1 MTQQGYGQPPSG
13 APPGAPGYPQA
24 GFQQPQQMQ
33 QHQYGMQQPGMPAM
47 RPPGPPMPGQ
57 RPPGVAQPNGL
68 PSQGGAPPQNA
79 TRPGA
84 PPPGQPGMP
93 QQMRPPGPAPA
104 APQQGYI
111 AGYAAPSP
119 AGPRPMGAPPPQPG
133 AQAPTTAPGQQSR
146 GPSPAVGAYGT
157 PAAPR
162 PPGMAPQSPAYQQQ
176 ASQALAAPMYG
187 AAPTPTG
194 PRPGPGFPTPAPGGG
209 YGAPRPAG
217 GMVSPPPVASIQQ
230 QPQQQQFGMRPPGM
244 PQQQQP
250 PQQQQQRQQQP
261 GMMGGM
267 RPPGPPIPGQMQP
280 RSPQLGAGG
289 AYPPPSPAFG
299 APAQPQ
305 MTAATAPH
313 PAFGA
318 PRPPMP
324 GPGVTSGGYG
334 GPPPQMMGAPAMRPP
349 GPQLPPMIGSGGGG
363 GMAPGYDAGGMGMT
377 NAVMDAFETL
387 SLGPGAPGM
396 PGVPAQ
402 GPPAN
407 AAAFPRPAGTP
418 EQEADAVGPPRPYSS
433 ANCGPAF
440 LRMTTQ
446 AAPNSQALKAR
457 WHLPLGAVVHPLA
470 ESGGPVAVAN
480 AGSSTIVR
488 CKRCRTYM
496 NPFMVWMDG
505 GRRFTC
511 NVCAMVNECPVDYF
525 SALDASG
532 RRLDLDQRPELACG
546 SVEYIAPAEYMVRA
560 PMPPTYV
567 FVIDVSF
574 AAAANGML
582 GVTCNAIKSCIDQ
595 LTGEGRTR
603 VAVITF
609 DTAIHFYNMRP
620 GLSAPQMMVVPE
632 IEDPFVPLPD
642 ELLVNLSESRS
653 QVERLL
659 DTIPASFS
667 NNQKVDS
674 AMGPALQA
682 AFLVMSHVGGKL
694 MLFQSATPSL
704 GIGRIKARDNPALYG
719 TDREYA
725 LRAPDDPF
733 YKRFSAEASRFQI
746 CVDVFATGSQ
756 YQDLPSLGALP
767 KYTGGQL
774 YYYPGF
780 AADKDGNKLT
790 AEIIRNLTRETT
802 WEAVMRIRC
811 SKGLRIASF
820 LGHFF
825 VRSTDLLALPA
836 CDADKSFSV
845 EIQHEETVLTGQT
858 AYIQAAL
865 LYTSSHGE
873 RRIRV
878 HTAAIPVVSDLLDL
892 YKATDCGAV
901 AALLAKTSVERSLS
915 AKLDDVRA
923 QLQQRL
929 AAAMRE
935 YRMLHM
941 RGMPG
946 GGPPPGSLVLPE
958 RLKSLPVLVL
968 GLMKTAAIRGS
979 GRDVNTD
986 ERAAVAAEIMTAP
999 VTDILKLCYPACY
1012 RVDDQTGSW
1021 GRPGSAA
1028 NGGAH
1033 GNGTTTASVVLPP
1046 TAPAGLE
1053 YFDPS
1058 GVYLIDNSR
1067 IMVLW
1072 LGTATPPQV
1081 YQSIFGAGAG
1091 PQNAGAL
1098 HVEPL
1103 RQGSELSARIC
1114 AVIQHLR
1121 AGREIQ
1127 QEVHVIVQGTPM
1139 EAHVMPYFVEDRL
1152 AIAGGLPGYL
1162 EWMMSCQKQIM
1173 AK

>member
-1 MTQQGYGQPPSG
+1 M
-13 APPGAPGYPQA
+13 A
-24 GFQQPQQMQ
+24 
-33 QHQYGMQQPGMPAM
+33 
-47 RPPGPPMPGQ
+47 
-57 RPPGVAQPNGL
+57 
-68 PSQGGAPPQNA
+68 
-79 TRPGA
+79 RPGA
-84 PPPGQPGMP
+84 PPPSAPGMP
-93 QQMRPPGPAPA
+93 QQMRPPGPAAPS
-104 APQQGYI
+104 APQQQQVYGGGY
-111 AGYAAPSP
+111 GAPSP
-119 AGPRPMGAPPPQPG
+119 AGPRPMGGAPP
-133 AQAPTTAPGQQSR
+133 AQAPGMAGPPRPAAP
-146 GPSPAVGAYGT
+146 
-157 PAAPR
+157 APR
-162 PPGMAPQSPAYQQQ
+162 PPGMVPQSPAPQQQ
-176 ASQALAAPMYG
+176 TAPTPGPMYG
-187 AAPTPTG
+187 APTPTG
-194 PRPGPGFPTPAPGGG
+194 PRPGGFPTPAGGPGAAPQVGPGGG
-209 YGAPRPAG
+209 YGAPRPPTS
-217 GMVSPPPVASIQQ
+217 MVPPSPM
-230 QPQQQQFGMRPPGM
+230 QPQQPQFGMRPPGM

-250 PQQQQQRQQQP
+250 PQQQQQQPQQP

-267 RPPGPPIPGQMQP
+267 RPPGAPMQPMQPIPPQMG
-280 RSPQLGAGG
+280 GA

-299 APAQPQ
+299 AMPPQQQQQQQPQ
-305 MTAATAPH
+305 MAATAPP

-324 GPGVTSGGYG
+324 GPGGYG
-334 GPPPQMMGAPAMRPP
+334 APPPQMGAPAMRPP
-349 GPQLPPMIGSGGGG
+349 GPPPPPMMGGGG
-363 GMAPGYDAGGMGMT
+363 GGGMGMAPGYDAGGMGMT

-396 PGVPAQ
+396 PGVPAA

-470 ESGGPVAVAN
+470 EAGGPVAVAN

-567 FVIDVSF
+567 FLIDVSF

-582 GVTCNAIKSCIDQ
+582 GVTCNAIKSCIDRM
-595 LTGEGRTR
+595 TGEGRTR
-603 VAVITF
+603 IAIITF
-609 DTAIHFYNMRP
+609 DTAIHFYNMRA

-632 IEDPFVPLPD
+632 IEEPFVPLPD
-642 ELLVNLSESRS
+642 ELLVNLSESRT

-733 YKRFSAEASRFQI
+733 YKRYSAEASRFQI
-746 CVDVFATGSQ
+746 CVDVFASGSQ

-780 AADKDGNKLT
+780 SADKDANKLT
-790 AEIIRNLTRETT
+790 AEITRNLTRETT

-915 AKLDDVRA
+915 AKLDDVRV

-929 AAAMRE
+929 AAGMRE

-999 VTDILKLCYPACY
+999 VADILKLCYPACY
-1012 RVDDQTGSW
+1012 RVDDQSGSW
-1021 GRPGSAA
+1021 GRPGSVSAD
-1028 NGGAH
+1028 GGS
-1033 GNGTTTASVVLPP
+1033 GQVLLPS

-1081 YQSIFGAGAG
+1081 YQAIFGAGAG
-1091 PQNAGAL
+1091 PQNAATL
-1098 HVEPL
+1098 HVEPA

-1114 AVIQHLR
+1114 AVVQHLR

>member
-1 MTQQGYGQPPSG
+1 
-13 APPGAPGYPQA
+13 
-24 GFQQPQQMQ
+24 
-33 QHQYGMQQPGMPAM
+33 
-47 RPPGPPMPGQ
+47 
-57 RPPGVAQPNGL
+57 
-68 PSQGGAPPQNA
+68 
-79 TRPGA
+79 
-84 PPPGQPGMP
+84 
-93 QQMRPPGPAPA
+93 
-104 APQQGYI
+104 
-111 AGYAAPSP
+111 
-119 AGPRPMGAPPPQPG
+119 
-133 AQAPTTAPGQQSR
+133 
-146 GPSPAVGAYGT
+146 
-157 PAAPR
+157 
-162 PPGMAPQSPAYQQQ
+162 
-176 ASQALAAPMYG
+176 MYG
-187 AAPTPTG
+187 APTPTG
-194 PRPGPGFPTPAPGGG
+194 PRPGGFPTPAGGPGAAPQVGPGGG
-209 YGAPRPAG
+209 YGAPRPPTS
-217 GMVSPPPVASIQQ
+217 MVPPSPM
-230 QPQQQQFGMRPPGM
+230 QPQQPQFGMRPPGM

-250 PQQQQQRQQQP
+250 PQQQQQQPQQP

-267 RPPGPPIPGQMQP
+267 RPPGAPMQPMQPIPPQMG
-280 RSPQLGAGG
+280 GA

-299 APAQPQ
+299 AMPPQQQQQQQPQ
-305 MTAATAPH
+305 MAATAPP

-324 GPGVTSGGYG
+324 GPGGYG
-334 GPPPQMMGAPAMRPP
+334 APPPQMGAPAMRPP
-349 GPQLPPMIGSGGGG
+349 GPPPPPMMGGGG
-363 GMAPGYDAGGMGMT
+363 GGGMGMAPGYDAGGMGMT

-396 PGVPAQ
+396 PGVPAA

-470 ESGGPVAVAN
+470 EAGGPVAVAN

-567 FVIDVSF
+567 FLIDVSF

-582 GVTCNAIKSCIDQ
+582 GVTCNAIKSCIDRM
-595 LTGEGRTR
+595 TGEGRTR
-603 VAVITF
+603 IAIITF
-609 DTAIHFYNMRP
+609 DTAIHFYNMRA

-632 IEDPFVPLPD
+632 IEEPFVPLPD
-642 ELLVNLSESRS
+642 ELLVNLSESRT

-733 YKRFSAEASRFQI
+733 YKRYSAEASRFQI
-746 CVDVFATGSQ
+746 CVDVFASGSQ

-780 AADKDGNKLT
+780 SADKDANKLT
-790 AEIIRNLTRETT
+790 AEITRNLTRETT

-915 AKLDDVRA
+915 AKLDDVRV

-929 AAAMRE
+929 AAGMRE

-999 VTDILKLCYPACY
+999 VADILKLCYPACY
-1012 RVDDQTGSW
+1012 RVDDQSGSW
-1021 GRPGSAA
+1021 GRPGSVSAD
-1028 NGGAH
+1028 GGS
-1033 GNGTTTASVVLPP
+1033 GQVLLPS

-1081 YQSIFGAGAG
+1081 YQAIFGAGAG
-1091 PQNAGAL
+1091 PQNAATL
-1098 HVEPL
+1098 HVEPA

-1114 AVIQHLR
+1114 AVVQHLR

>member
-1 MTQQGYGQPPSG
+1 MPP
-13 APPGAPGYPQA
+13 
-24 GFQQPQQMQ
+24 
-33 QHQYGMQQPGMPAM
+33 
-47 RPPGPPMPGQ
+47 
-57 RPPGVAQPNGL
+57 
-68 PSQGGAPPQNA
+68 
-79 TRPGA
+79 
-84 PPPGQPGMP
+84 
-93 QQMRPPGPAPA
+93 QMRPPGPAPPAVA
-104 APQQGYI
+104 AQQGYGG
-111 AGYAAPSP
+111 GYAAPSP
-119 AGPRPMGAPPPQPG
+119 AGPRPAAMGAPQAPPGMG
-133 AQAPTTAPGQQSR
+133 AQPPR
-146 GPSPAVGAYGT
+146 GPAPAASAYGA
-157 PAAPR
+157 PPGAPR
-162 PPGMAPQSPAYQQQ
+162 PPGMVPPSPAPQQQPASTP
-176 ASQALAAPMYG
+176 ASAPMYG
-187 AAPTPTG
+187 AAPTPTA
-194 PRPGPGFPTPAPGGG
+194 PRPGGFPTPAPAAGGPPSAPG
-209 YGAPRPAG
+209 GMYGAPRPG
-217 GMVSPPPVASIQQ
+217 GMVPQSPAPGIQ
-230 QPQQQQFGMRPPGM
+230 QPQQPQQQFGMRPPGM
-244 PQQQQP
+244 PQQQQQQQP
-250 PQQQQQRQQQP
+250 QQPQQQPQQP

-267 RPPGPPIPGQMQP
+267 RPSGPPMQPGQMQHRP
-280 RSPQLGAGG
+280 PQMGGAGA
-289 AYPPPSPAFG
+289 AYPPPSPAAFG
-299 APAQPQ
+299 APPPQQPQ
-305 MTAATAPH
+305 MAAATAPP

-324 GPGVTSGGYG
+324 GTGGYG
-334 GPPPQMMGAPAMRPP
+334 APPPQMGAPAMRPP
-349 GPQLPPMIGSGGGG
+349 GPPPPPMMGGGGG

-418 EQEADAVGPPRPYSS
+418 EQEQDAVGPPRPYSS
-433 ANCGPAF
+433 CNCGPAF

-532 RRLDLDQRPELACG
+532 RRLDLDQRPELAHG

-567 FVIDVSF
+567 FLIDVSF

-582 GVTCNAIKSCIDQ
+582 AVTCNAIKSCIDR

-603 VAVITF
+603 VAIITF

-642 ELLVNLSESRS
+642 ELLVNLFENRD

-780 AADKDGNKLT
+780 SADKDGNKLV
-790 AEIIRNLTRETT
+790 AEITRNLTRETT

-878 HTAAIPVVSDLLDL
+878 HTAAIPVVSDLLEL

-923 QLQQRL
+923 QVQQRL

-941 RGMPG
+941 RGMP

-968 GLMKTAAIRGS
+968 GLLKTAALRGS

-986 ERAAVAAEIMTAP
+986 ERAAVSAEIMTAP

-1012 RVDDQTGSW
+1012 RVDDQTGTW
-1021 GRPGSAA
+1021 GKPGSAHDVAAA
-1028 NGGAH
+1028 NGGHA
-1033 GNGTTTASVVLPP
+1033 TATSVVLPP

-1081 YQSIFGAGAG
+1081 YQAIFGAGAG
-1091 PQNAGAL
+1091 PQNASTL
-1098 HVEPL
+1098 HVEPA

-1114 AVIQHLR
+1114 AVVQHLR